1 MQQPPRSETQQN
13 AKLRT
18 PVVGASTFRQ
28 LLLVTTLLA
37 ALVAGAAGVW
47 GAGPVQASVLAGPTA
62 QQLKDKTA
70 GCETQLSNGKYAHD
84 SGGAKTVAVCK
95 TGGAVHWTA
104 DFDVDCD
111 GQRTSQCNENTDP
124 SFQPNTSWNQS
135 DGAPLNSAGLPFIV
149 VPLSSS
155 IWNFTTAGITGGTV
169 AAVVYG
175 DKVAYAVVGDQGPT
189 GIIGEGSY
197 KLAQQLGI
205 NPNPSSGGV
214 SGAVVTYIL
223 FPGVKSVPIEN
234 QTDALGKGEAA
245 ATSFVNGTQTCGA
258 TNLDFTSYPA
268 MQEGSTGAAVKA
280 AQCLLGGTNE
290 PSGIFDTATT
300 DAVKAFQTRVG
311 LPSDGVIGAT
321 TWTALLA
328 AGDKPTLRSGSTGTA
343 VSRLQRAFTAALGRT
358 VAIDGSF
365 GPITDTAARDYQRTR
380 QLVVDGVVGPATW
393 TSLQSGR

>member
-1 MQQPPRSETQQN
+1 MQPPRYAT
-13 AKLRT
+13 KRT
-18 PVVGASTFRQ
+18 VRRLVLATTV
-28 LLLVTTLLA
+28 LATLVTGFTA
-37 ALVAGAAGVW
+37 PA
-47 GAGPVQASVLAGPTA
+47 QAESLAGPTA

-84 SGGAKTVAVCK
+84 SGGSRTVAVCK

-111 GQRTSQCNENTDP
+111 GQRTTQCNENTDP
-124 SFQPNTSWNQS
+124 SFQPATSWNQS
-135 DGAPLNSAGLPFIV
+135 NGQPLNSAGLPFIV
-149 VPLSSS
+149 VPLSST
-155 IWNFTTAGITGGTV
+155 IWNYSSAGIVGGTV
-169 AAVVYG
+169 AAVVYQ

-223 FPGVKSVPIEN
+223 FPGVKSVPIES
-234 QTDALGKGEAA
+234 QTDAVSKGQAA
-245 ATSFVNGTQTCGA
+245 ATSFVSGTQTCGA
-258 TNLDFTSYPA
+258 TNLDFTSYPTVQA
-268 MQEGSTGAAVKA
+268 GSTGAAVKA
-280 AQCLLGGTNE
+280 AQCLAGGVSE
-290 PSGIFDTATT
+290 PSGIFDAATT

-311 LPSDGVIGAT
+311 LTSDGVVGTA

-328 AGDKPTLRSGSTGTA
+328 AGDKTTVSSGSTGTA
-343 VSRLQRAFTAALGRT
+343 VSRLQRSLTAALGRT
-358 VAIDGSF
+358 VAIDGQF
-365 GPITDTAARDYQRTR
+365 GPVTDTAARDYQRTR

-393 TSLQSGR
+393 TALQSGH

>member
-1 MQQPPRSETQQN
+1 M
-13 AKLRT
+13 
-18 PVVGASTFRQ
+18 
-28 LLLVTTLLA
+28 TTIAPAQA
-37 ALVAGAAGVW
+37 AE
-47 GAGPVQASVLAGPTA
+47 LAGPTA

-84 SGGAKTVAVCK
+84 SGGSRTVAVCK

-111 GQRTSQCNENTDP
+111 GQRTTQCNENTDP
-124 SFQPNTSWNQS
+124 SFQPATSWNQS
-135 DGAPLNSAGLPFIV
+135 NGQPLNSAGLPFIV

-155 IWNFTTAGITGGTV
+155 IWNYSTAGIAGGTV
-169 AAVVYG
+169 AAVVYQ

-223 FPGVKSVPIEN
+223 FPGVKSVPIES
-234 QTDALGKGEAA
+234 QTDALSKGQAA
-245 ATSFVNGTQTCGA
+245 ATSFVNGAQTCGA
-258 TNLDFTSYPA
+258 TNLDFTSYPTV
-268 MQEGSTGAAVKA
+268 QEGSTGAAVKA
-280 AQCLLGGTNE
+280 AQCLAGGVNE
-290 PSGIFDTATT
+290 PSGTFDAATT

-311 LPSDGVIGAT
+311 LTSDGVVGAS

-328 AGDKPTLRSGSTGTA
+328 AGDKTTVRNGSTGTT
-343 VSRLQRAFTAALGRT
+343 VSQLQRSLTAALGRT
-358 VAIDGSF
+358 VVIDGQF
-365 GPITDTAARDYQRTR
+365 GPATDTAARDYQRTR
-380 QLVVDGVVGPATW
+380 QLIVDGVVGPATW
-393 TSLQSGR
+393 TALQSGR

>member
-1 MQQPPRSETQQN
+1 MHQPPR
-13 AKLRT
+13 
-18 PVVGASTFRQ
+18 

-37 ALVAGAAGVW
+37 ALVAGVW
-47 GAGPVQASVLAGPTA
+47 TAGPVHATEFAGPTA

-70 GCETQLSNGKYAHD
+70 GCATQLSNGKYAQD
-84 SGGAKTVAVCK
+84 SGGARTIAVCK
-95 TGGAVHWTA
+95 TGAAVHWTA
-104 DFDVDCD
+104 DYDIDCD

-135 DGAPLNSAGLPFIV
+135 DGRPLNSAGLPFIV

-155 IWNFTTAGITGGTV
+155 IWNYTTAGIGGATV
-169 AAVVYG
+169 AAVVYQ

-205 NPNPSSGGV
+205 NPNPATGGV

-234 QTDALGKGEAA
+234 QVDALSKGQAA

-258 TNLDFTSYPA
+258 TNLDFTSYPTVQA
-268 MQEGSTGAAVKA
+268 GSTGAAVKA
-280 AQCLLGGTNE
+280 AQCLLGGVSE
-290 PSGIFDTATT
+290 PSGTFDAATT
-300 DAVKAFQTRVG
+300 DATKAFQTRVG
-311 LPSDGVIGAT
+311 LTADGVVGAN

-328 AGDKPTLRSGSTGTA
+328 AGDKTTVRSGATGTA
-343 VSRLQRAFTAALGRT
+343 VSRLQRSLTAALGRT

-365 GPITDTAARDYQRTR
+365 GPITDTAVRDYQRTR
-380 QLVVDGVVGPATW
+380 QLIVDGIVGPTTW
-393 TSLQSGR
+393 TTLQSGH